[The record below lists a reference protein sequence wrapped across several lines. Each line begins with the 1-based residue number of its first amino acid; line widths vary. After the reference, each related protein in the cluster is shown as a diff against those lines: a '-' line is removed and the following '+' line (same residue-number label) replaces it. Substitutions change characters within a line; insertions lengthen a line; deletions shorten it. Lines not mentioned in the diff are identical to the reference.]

1 MISYE
6 PFTNTTYP
14 HEVPPTWNCLFYSD
28 DMEEIVNCPSCGKE
42 LPYGRTLTS
51 LEIFEG
57 GFGCGVCGECYQ
69 KERYRKTAALKVE

>member
-1 MISYE
+1 
-6 PFTNTTYP
+6 
-14 HEVPPTWNCLFYSD
+14 
-28 DMEEIVNCPSCGKE
+28 MEEIVNCPSCGKE

-69 KERYRKTAALKVE
+69 KEQYRKTAALKVE